1 MELEEKLK
9 TQIIE
14 QLSLDDVKPEDIAND
29 MGLFL
34 EDGMALDSI
43 DALELIVLFDK
54 YYDIKLK
61 DPEEG
66 KDVFV
71 SINTMTAHI
80 RSLGKG

>member
-9 TQIIE
+9 EQIID
-14 QLSLDDVKPEDIAND
+14 QLNLDDVQPGDITND

-34 EDGMALDSI
+34 EDGLALDSI

-54 YYDIKLK
+54 HYGIKLK

-66 KDVFV
+66 KSVFV
-71 SINTMTAHI
+71 SIQTMADHI
-80 RSLGKG
+80 RTLGKG

>member
-9 TQIIE
+9 SQIIE
-14 QLSLDDVKPEDIAND
+14 QLNLDDLKPEDISND

-34 EDGMALDSI
+34 QDGLALDSI

-54 YYDIKLK
+54 YYGIKLK

-66 KDVFV
+66 KEVFV
-71 SINTMTAHI
+71 SINTMAAHI
-80 RSLGKG
+80 RLLGKG

>member
-9 TQIIE
+9 AQIID
-14 QLSLDDVKPEDIAND
+14 QLNLEDVKPEDIAND

-34 EDGMALDSI
+34 EDGLALDSI

-54 YYDIKLK
+54 YYGIKLK

-66 KDVFV
+66 KNVFV
-71 SINTMTAHI
+71 SIRSMADHI